1 MKKLNFVL
9 AFWVLIGV
17 IFAFSILKE
26 EGGYMINVNSENKEI
41 VREALNGQI
50 DNIDDITKIKL
61 GNGWHQGNL
70 TIYHSSGKTE
80 ILSITEGMFKLG
92 DLEEYISQNGYNL
105 SNVAFIVL
113 GISSLILIY
122 LFTYRYA
129 NRKRAEM

>member
-1 MKKLNFVL
+1 
-9 AFWVLIGV
+9 
-17 IFAFSILKE
+17 
-26 EGGYMINVNSENKEI
+26 MINVNSENKEI

-122 LFTYRYA
+122 LFIYRYA